1 MAVVENLDV
10 NTADFD
16 VPVTWAGAPSGAK
29 AIVGRH
35 DKHVLGEDGVAY
47 VIGNVFGAYMKTSLA
62 DTLGMGTALTV
73 SSGPYAGSYT
83 ARSSNAEADGAYS
96 VGELRSAT

>member
-16 VPVTWAGAPSGAK
+16 VPVTWTGAPSGAK

-47 VIGNVFGAYMKTSLA
+47 VIGNVFGAFIKTSLA
-62 DTLGMGTALTV
+62 DTLVIGAAFTV
-73 SSGPYAGSYT
+73 SSGPYAGSYIT
-83 ARSSNAEADGAYS
+83 REPMAQADGAYS
-96 VGELRSAT
+96 LVELRSAT